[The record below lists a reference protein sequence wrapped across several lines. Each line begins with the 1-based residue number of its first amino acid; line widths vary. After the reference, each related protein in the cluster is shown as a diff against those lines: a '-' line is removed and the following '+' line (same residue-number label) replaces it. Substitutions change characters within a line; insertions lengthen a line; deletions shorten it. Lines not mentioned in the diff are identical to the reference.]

1 MSVVD
6 RILGRGPEVIAE
18 KHIKKGREYV
28 SKNKW
33 DKALTEFEK
42 AADQF
47 LKAEQFEKVEKNYLR
62 AAKCSIRIKD
72 FGRALENQ
80 HRAAILGLSLN
91 DFIRAVKYYLANEKL
106 ASQIRL
112 YQFALLYLNLAGL
125 CYLVV
130 GDYKKFSKC
139 EEKTRKYHSLLDE
152 KIRRQNIIS
161 RIWNGITGRNED
173 ELVMAKKTIGKLRLD
188 PLERKLLEDAIGLAE
203 KSLSIEL
210 TIRTEKRG
218 VGVGDLFVLTA
229 SLSSPEELS
238 LVEIAIKYP
247 RNMAMVTDF
256 ALPRDL
262 VSKVKIDAEA
272 KGSLPGKILIGP
284 MTLICKDR
292 AERTLM
298 VVSDQKE
305 LDIYPP
311 ESNLQIRFSLQTN
324 IVSVG
329 EEVEAFVDLSNTS
342 KGEAVNITAKL
353 NIPEEIEIVQGTIE
367 KRIHALAPGEKM
379 SFPMVLQP
387 NKAGDFQIEAEVTF
401 DGPKKSNQRNHAP
414 SVELKVN

>member
-6 RILGRGPEVIAE
+6 RILGRGPEDIAK
-18 KHIKKGREYV
+18 KHVKKGREYV

-42 AADQF
+42 AAEQF
-47 LKAEQFEKVEKNYLR
+47 LKAKKFQKVERNYLR

-72 FGRALENQ
+72 SRRALENQ
-80 HRAAILGLSLN
+80 HRAAILRLSLN
-91 DFIRAVKYYLANEKL
+91 DSIRAVKYYLANEKL

-152 KIRRQNIIS
+152 KTRDQNIIS
-161 RIWNGITGRNED
+161 KIWNCITERNED
-173 ELVMAKKTIGKLRLD
+173 ELVMAKKILGKLKLD
-188 PLERKLLEDAIGLAE
+188 PLERRLAEDAIGLAE
-203 KSLSIEL
+203 KALSIKL
-210 TIRTEKRG
+210 ILKTEKRG
-218 VGVGDLFVLTA
+218 VDVGDHFSLAA
-229 SLSSPEELS
+229 SLSSPEKLS
-238 LVEIAIKYP
+238 LMGLTIKYP
-247 RNMAMVTDF
+247 RNMAMVSDF

-262 VSKVKIDAEA
+262 VSKVKIDAKA

-284 MTLICKDR
+284 MTLTCRDM
-292 AERTLM
+292 AERVLM
-298 VVSDQKE
+298 VVSDQIE
-305 LDIYPP
+305 LSIQPP
-311 ESNLQIRFSLQTN
+311 ESNLQIGFSLQTDV
-324 IVSVG
+324 VSVG
-329 EEVEAFVDLSNTS
+329 EEVEAFVDLSNKS

-353 NIPEEIEIVQGTIE
+353 DIPEEIEIIQGTTE
-367 KRIHALAPGEKM
+367 KRIHALAPGERM

-387 NKAGDFQIEAEVTF
+387 NKAGDFQIVAQVTF
-401 DGPKKSNQRNHAP
+401 DGPKKSNQTNQAP
-414 SVELKVN
+414 SVELKVK